1 MDPYYYFVGCYGIP
15 SHEIC
20 DGWLCA
26 RCKRNAWTA
35 VSGLFIPSIVGPFKS
50 SGTCTFVCSSTVPC
64 FSSLLFPNHPTE
76 YLCIHCRN
84 VKYISRHH
92 SLPRNLQ
99 RLAVYYS
106 MSKIL
111 LHVLSQ
117 LGFAVL
123 EIKYSEWQWRWES
136 LGPLRKPWSF
146 TTIPVAWTLP
156 CLFIYTFILEQILKC
171 LC

>member
-1 MDPYYYFVGCYGIP
+1 MNPYYYFVGCYGIP

-50 SGTCTFVCSSTVPC
+50 SDICTSVCSFTLPC

-76 YLCIHCRN
+76 YLCIYCGN

-92 SLPRNLQ
+92 PLLRNLQ
-99 RLAVYYS
+99 RLAAFQS

-111 LHVLSQ
+111 LHILSQ
-117 LGFAVL
+117 QFQKISILSD
-123 EIKYSEWQWRWES
+123 SEDGNLQ
-136 LGPLRKPWSF
+136 GPLRKPCSF
-146 TTIPVAWTLP
+146 TAIPLA
-156 CLFIYTFILEQILKC
+156 
-171 LC
+171 